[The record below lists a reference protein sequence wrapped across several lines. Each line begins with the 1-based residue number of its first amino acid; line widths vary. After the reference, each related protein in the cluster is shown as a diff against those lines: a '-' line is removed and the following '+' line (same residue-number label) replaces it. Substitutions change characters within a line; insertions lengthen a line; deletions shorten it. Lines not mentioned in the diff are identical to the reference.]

1 MKKGI
6 ASLLVGSAL
15 LIGTGTGALAATN
28 MEEVTAYLNDQI
40 KVEVDGNPATLQ
52 TANGKAVTP
61 LTYNGTTYLPI
72 RATAELMGAN
82 VVYNAA
88 TSTVQLTTT
97 TGNTYAG
104 TSTSDGT
111 TTTDTTG
118 TTGSTTG
125 TTTDTTTGTTSNGS
139 TTGTST
145 DTTGTTNPFTET
157 TNSGTV
163 NSNGGTVDSTTGGEV
178 SSPASGTTV
187 DTTTGGSTNPSQNN
201 DTTGNDD

>member
-1 MKKGI
+1 MKKGM

-52 TANGKAVTP
+52 TANGKEVTP
-61 LTYNGTTYLPI
+61 LTYNGTTYLPV

-88 TSTVQLTTT
+88 TSTVQLTTA

-104 TSTSDGT
+104 TTASTG
-111 TTTDTTG
+111 
-118 TTGSTTG
+118 
-125 TTTDTTTGTTSNGS
+125 TTDTTTGTTDS
-139 TTGTST
+139 TTGTT
-145 DTTGTTNPFTET
+145 TNTNTGTTTDTNATGTNTDENGTPNPFTET

-163 NSNGGTVDSTTGGEV
+163 NGNGGTVDSTTGGEV
-178 SSPASGTTV
+178 NSPASGTTV
-187 DTTTGGSTNPSQNN
+187 DSTTGGSTNPSQ
-201 DTTGNDD
+201 DDDSLGEDS

>member
-61 LTYNGTTYLPI
+61 LTYNGTTYLPV

-104 TSTSDGT
+104 TTTSGGSTTSGS
-111 TTTDTTG
+111 TDTTG
-118 TTGSTTG
+118 TTG
-125 TTTDTTTGTTSNGS
+125 TTTDTTTGTTSNAG

-187 DTTTGGSTNPSQNN
+187 DTTTGGSTNPSQDN

>member
-40 KVEVDGNPATLQ
+40 KVEVNGNPATLQ
-52 TANGKAVTP
+52 TANGTKVTP
-61 LTYNGTTYLPI
+61 LTYNGTTYLPV

-88 TSTVQLTTT
+88 TSTVQLTTA

-104 TSTSDGT
+104 NAASTGTTDTSGTTNNMSGT
-111 TTTDTTG
+111 TTAPATDTTNNA
-118 TTGSTTG
+118 
-125 TTTDTTTGTTSNGS
+125 GTTSTN
-139 TTGTST
+139 T
-145 DTTGTTNPFTET
+145 DTTGTTNSFTET

-163 NSNGGTVDSTTGGEV
+163 NGNGGTVDSTTGGEV
-178 SSPASGTTV
+178 ESPASGTNV
-187 DTTTGGSTNPSQNN
+187 DSTTGGSTNPSQ
-201 DTTGNDD
+201 DDDSIGEDN